1 MARVS
6 FTDTTT
12 QPEAADLAERIR
24 AGRRGA
30 LLNIYK
36 LLLHSPPLAESWF
49 EHFNA
54 VRWRTRLPGRLREIV
69 IIRVAHLHEMTYVL
83 RQHVP
88 QLAAAEGLSVE
99 DCDAL
104 RDWASASVFD
114 AGERA
119 ALAFADEMVRAGS
132 VSDASFAAVRRHFDE
147 RATVE
152 LTVLIGSYIMHN
164 RVFATLAVDL
174 EPPSP

>member
-6 FTDTTT
+6 YV
-12 QPEAADLAERIR
+12 EAAPAPELSELVEKIR

-36 LLLHSPPLAESWF
+36 LLLHAPALAQTWF

-69 IIRVAHLHEMTYVL
+69 IIRVAQLHGMAYVL

-88 QLAAAEGLSVE
+88 KLAAAEGLAAAE
-99 DCDAL
+99 CEAL
-104 RDWASASVFD
+104 ADWQATEYFTA
-114 AGERA
+114 AERA
-119 ALAFADEMVRAGS
+119 ALAYADEMVRQGR
-132 VSDASFAAVRRHFDE
+132 VSDAAFATLRAQFDE
-147 RATVE
+147 RAVVE
-152 LTVLIGSYIMHN
+152 LTVLTGSYIMHN
-164 RVFATLAVDL
+164 RVFAALQVDL